1 MVWDGL
7 VKNNLTI
14 GCLRTII
21 PIHITDIWKPMG
33 NPVLRCLI
41 MAFFWFLKSALCKWS
56 ISNFFTPINRLNKAD
71 KNWESIVAQSTENIG
86 NHIVKNSRTRANKN
100 HKHVAVGIF
109 WYIIGDSHKCYEAM
123 WKQSAYQCKYNCKKY
138 TQNNWNGNT
147 FSHSTFIFCTESL
160 TETYPESTGKTVYKA
175 EYKINYN
182 ACGADCGKCV
192 GAKRFS
198 YNNGVSK
205 PNRFYPYQKPYIRSP

>member
-41 MAFFWFLKSALCKWS
+41 MAFFRFLKSALCKWS

-86 NHIVKNSRTRANKN
+86 NHIVKNSRTRTHKN

-109 WYIIGDSHKCYEAM
+109 WYIMGDSHKCYKAM
-123 WKQSAYQCKYNCKKY
+123 RKQSAYQCKYNCKKY
-138 TQNNWNGNT
+138 TQNNWNKFPRITGTANFNKEVNGFPVVKSFLPISET
-147 FSHSTFIFCTESL
+147 IYQISL
-160 TETYPESTGKTVYKA
+160 T
-175 EYKINYN
+175 I
-182 ACGADCGKCV
+182 
-192 GAKRFS
+192 
-198 YNNGVSK
+198 
-205 PNRFYPYQKPYIRSP
+205 